1 MRRICYSSPG
11 RPPASAM
18 IQGNRVHSP
27 GLREDEAGA
36 VLGQD
41 SIPPRSRVTY
51 VDDDSKL
58 PDATED
64 IVPDTWG
71 AEAYVRPLSDL
82 QALGHQHTGSAWAAP
97 TLQVTGSQR
106 DTVNGALPGEAL
118 RKPWGRQAAP
128 APAYPRS
135 VQRCSETMSP
145 VSLALP
151 VHLCCYV
158 VDRSGNFFSRERFG
172 GMQL

>member
-1 MRRICYSSPG
+1 
-11 RPPASAM
+11 M

-145 VSLALP
+145 LCLSPSLSICAAMWWTE
-151 VHLCCYV
+151 VEI
-158 VDRSGNFFSRERFG
+158 FSRGKDLAGCSSEIQGKNTRV
-172 GMQL
+172 